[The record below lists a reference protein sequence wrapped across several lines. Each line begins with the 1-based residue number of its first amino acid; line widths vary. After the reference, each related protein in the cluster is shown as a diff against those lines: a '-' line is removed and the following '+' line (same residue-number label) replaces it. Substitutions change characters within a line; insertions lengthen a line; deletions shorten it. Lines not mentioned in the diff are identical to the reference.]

1 MSFHSLVAFFTGH
14 SKQLIVAVLVFSLI
28 WLCLPTDASLA
39 QSKILDNL
47 GSTGKGMGSAG
58 DDGAPIKDLP
68 TTIGSIIRVILTLL
82 GVILLVYFV
91 YGGVLWMTAGGDIE
105 QVKKAKAIL
114 EQAIIGVAIVLAS
127 YAISEFV
134 ISRLV
139 SATLD
144 AGTTAPT
151 P

>member
-1 MSFHSLVAFFTGH
+1 
-14 SKQLIVAVLVFSLI
+14 
-28 WLCLPTDASLA
+28 
-39 QSKILDNL
+39 
-47 GSTGKGMGSAG
+47 
-58 DDGAPIKDLP
+58 
-68 TTIGSIIRVILTLL
+68 VILTLL